1 MRSFTFS
8 LLLAASLCQAA
19 GTEMIT
25 TPEPP
30 PARDSKQL
38 ELENAQLA
46 RELDNI
52 RKLSANAVAMDEQN
66 KELLRELEQTK
77 NRLDTQT
84 MEIER
89 LQDRLEN
96 DQTMNI
102 ILTLFAGSIFTLL
115 IQYLVKSNKRASEWA

>member
-1 MRSFTFS
+1 MRIFALS
-8 LLLAASLCQAA
+8 LLLVASLSQAA

-25 TPEPP
+25 TPEPA
-30 PARDSKQL
+30 PAKDIRQL
-38 ELENAQLA
+38 ELENTQLA
-46 RELDNI
+46 RELENI

-89 LQDRLEN
+89 LQERLEN
-96 DQTMNI
+96 DQTVNFI
-102 ILTLFAGSIFTLL
+102 IIVVFSVLMTLG
-115 IQYLVKSNKRASEWA
+115 IQYLVRSNKHASEWA

>member
-1 MRSFTFS
+1 MRSFAFS

-19 GTEMIT
+19 STEMIT

-89 LQDRLEN
+89 LQERLEN
-96 DQTMNI
+96 DQTVNFI
-102 ILTLFAGSIFTLL
+102 IIVVFSVLMTLG
-115 IQYLVKSNKRASEWA
+115 IQYLVRSNKRASEWA

>member
-1 MRSFTFS
+1 MRSFAFS

-89 LQDRLEN
+89 LQERLEN
-96 DQTMNI
+96 DQTVNFI
-102 ILTLFAGSIFTLL
+102 IIVVFSVLMTLG
-115 IQYLVKSNKRASEWA
+115 IQYLVRSNKRASEWA